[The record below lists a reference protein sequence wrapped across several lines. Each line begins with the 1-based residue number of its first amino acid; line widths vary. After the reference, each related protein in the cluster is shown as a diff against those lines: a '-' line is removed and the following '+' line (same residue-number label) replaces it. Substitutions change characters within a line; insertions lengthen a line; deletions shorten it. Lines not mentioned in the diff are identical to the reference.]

1 MISPYPVFD
10 GICYCIRYPFKLK
23 HSIMMTTFNGSYTL
37 FMLKSILFIYSSVK
51 SVLIK
56 LFLYQDR
63 IFNYQTNLS
72 NYKTIWYLNKYK
84 NDVEILL

>member
-37 FMLKSILFIYSSVK
+37 FMLKSILFIFSSIK
-51 SVLIK
+51 KCLNQIILIPG
-56 LFLYQDR
+56 QD
-63 IFNYQTNLS
+63 IQLS
-72 NYKTIWYLNKYK
+72 DQSL
-84 NDVEILL
+84 

>member
-37 FMLKSILFIYSSVK
+37 FMLKSILFIFSSIK
-51 SVLIK
+51 KCLNQIILIPG
-56 LFLYQDR
+56 QD
-63 IFNYQTNLS
+63 IQLS
-72 NYKTIWYLNKYK
+72 
-84 NDVEILL
+84 DQSQ